1 MAYAALVSLLQ
12 TLEESPQPMQQIP
25 SHLLEK
31 VGRLLRILDDPS
43 RKNILSIRDLEGKI
57 RDASFEAQDIIESH
71 ITADQLELS
80 ESVSSGV
87 GSCFCDIISALQNM
101 FPVIHLRETST
112 DFMDQGMNLEVRG
125 LERVIDELDLILEA
139 LSKIKDGKEEAPEA
153 GNSRAA
159 GSSRFVASNESGLVG
174 LDEDLMHLRDRLTGF
189 SSNLDIISIVGMGGI
204 GKTTLARNL
213 YNDRLIEERF
223 DTRAWV
229 VVSQDYSV
237 QELLMVLVN
246 STRRDGGE
254 VDKKIVEE
262 LKVSLHK
269 NLKGRRYLIV
279 MDDVWDTKAWDEVK
293 RFFPDD
299 NNSSRIILTTRQS
312 EVAMYAN
319 PRSDIHR
326 MNLLSVEPSWD
337 LLRKTVFGQE
347 DCPYA
352 MKKIGR
358 KIAKNCRGL
367 PLAIIVIGGLLSR
380 DITEENWKRIA
391 QDVKSS
397 IAKNDGDQFMEIL
410 SLSYDFLPRHLKAC
424 FLYMG
429 VFPEDYEI
437 FVSQLI
443 KQWVAEGFIRPLH
456 DESLEGLAK
465 DYLSD
470 LINRSLIEVRRR
482 KHNGEVKTFIIHD
495 MLRELCLK
503 KAQDEKFLQI
513 VNSYSHVFTQGGN
526 NHRRVSIHSDSLLP
540 LNVFHDSYLRS
551 LVYFCDLHSSN
562 RLVFFILSFRMLK
575 VLDALTIKFNEF
587 PLGILELVHLRYLAF
602 CHTGKLWLPASIFK
616 FWNLQTLV
624 VYRRGFGILGPYN
637 LYLPLNIWTMPQ
649 LRHLVFDKGFLPSP
663 FLAKAIL
670 KDSVVLENLQT
681 LSEVKNFRCSKEV
694 LEIMPNLKKLG
705 ILYVHDSSTEW
716 STYEFNNF
724 VHLHKLETLKCLF
737 SAKDDLVRKPLPLNL
752 AFPLDLKKLTL
763 SGCRLSWEKM
773 TVIGSLPNLQVL
785 KLRDY
790 AFEGS
795 VWEPNEGEFT
805 KLKYL
810 LIDRNKL
817 ERWCADYTHFPQLQH
832 LCLCHCFELEAI
844 PTEVGDIG
852 TLEMLELF
860 RCRSSVVAS
869 AMLIQEEQRNLGNE
883 GLIVRVNSYRD
894 YVDSLEGTSLR
905 KRVKAR
911 G

>member
-526 NHRRVSIHSDSLLP
+526 NHRRA
-540 LNVFHDSYLRS
+540 N
-551 LVYFCDLHSSN
+551 CGCLHQYSN
-562 RLVFFILSFRMLK
+562 F
-575 VLDALTIKFNEF
+575 
-587 PLGILELVHLRYLAF
+587 G
-602 CHTGKLWLPASIFK
+602 IFK
-616 FWNLQTLV
+616 L
-624 VYRRGFGILGPYN
+624 
-637 LYLPLNIWTMPQ
+637 
-649 LRHLVFDKGFLPSP
+649 
-663 FLAKAIL
+663 
-670 KDSVVLENLQT
+670 
-681 LSEVKNFRCSKEV
+681 
-694 LEIMPNLKKLG
+694 
-705 ILYVHDSSTEW
+705 
-716 STYEFNNF
+716 
-724 VHLHKLETLKCLF
+724 
-737 SAKDDLVRKPLPLNL
+737 
-752 AFPLDLKKLTL
+752 
-763 SGCRLSWEKM
+763 
-773 TVIGSLPNLQVL
+773 
-785 KLRDY
+785 
-790 AFEGS
+790 
-795 VWEPNEGEFT
+795 
-805 KLKYL
+805 
-810 LIDRNKL
+810 
-817 ERWCADYTHFPQLQH
+817 
-832 LCLCHCFELEAI
+832 
-844 PTEVGDIG
+844 
-852 TLEMLELF
+852 
-860 RCRSSVVAS
+860 
-869 AMLIQEEQRNLGNE
+869 
-883 GLIVRVNSYRD
+883 
-894 YVDSLEGTSLR
+894 
-905 KRVKAR
+905 
-911 G
+911 

>member
-526 NHRRVSIHSDSLLP
+526 NHRR
-540 LNVFHDSYLRS
+540 
-551 LVYFCDLHSSN
+551 
-562 RLVFFILSFRMLK
+562 
-575 VLDALTIKFNEF
+575 
-587 PLGILELVHLRYLAF
+587 
-602 CHTGKLWLPASIFK
+602 
-616 FWNLQTLV
+616 
-624 VYRRGFGILGPYN
+624 
-637 LYLPLNIWTMPQ
+637 
-649 LRHLVFDKGFLPSP
+649 
-663 FLAKAIL
+663 AIL